1 MDFKAFVLDLDGV
14 VYRGSELLPGV
25 EEKIAKLRKRGKV
38 LFVTNNSTK
47 TRAEY
52 AEKLSA
58 LGIEVEEGEIITSAY
73 AAAQYI
79 AEHYRRAGVYVI
91 GEGGLRKE
99 LEWRGISV
107 RESDCKLVVVG
118 LDRRFTYEK
127 LAMAQHHLLRGAE
140 LLATNRDPTLVTE
153 RGLIPGAGAIVAAVE
168 TASGKKAKLIGK
180 PSKIIGEL
188 ILRHLKAKPEETLLI
203 GDRLDTDIA
212 MGKAL
217 GMRTALVLTGATK
230 REDVDKSRIKPDYVL
245 DRL

>member
-1 MDFKAFVLDLDGV
+1 MHFKAFVLDLDGV
-14 VYRGSELLPGV
+14 VYRGRTLLPGV
-25 EEKIAKLRKRGKV
+25 EEKIAKLRRRGRV

-52 AEKLSA
+52 AEKLSS
-58 LGIEVEEGEIITSAY
+58 LGVEVREDEIITSAY
-73 AAAQYI
+73 AAALYI
-79 AEHYRRAGVYVI
+79 AEHYPRAGVYVI
-91 GEGGLRKE
+91 GEAGLRKE

-107 RESDCKLVVVG
+107 RESDCGVVVVG

-127 LAMAQHHLLRGAE
+127 LAIAQNHLLRGAE

-153 RGLIPGAGAIVAAVE
+153 RGPIPGAGSIVAAVE
-168 TASGKKAKLIGK
+168 RASGRRAKLVGK
-180 PSKIIGEL
+180 PSKIMGEL
-188 ILRHLKAKPEETLLI
+188 ILRHLGAEPQDALLI

-230 REDVDKSRIKPDYVL
+230 REEVERSRIKPDYVL

>member
-14 VYRGSELLPGV
+14 VYRGRELLPGV
-25 EEKIAKLRKRGKV
+25 EEKIAKLKKRGKV

-52 AEKLSA
+52 AEKLSS
-58 LGIEVEEGEIITSAY
+58 LGVEAGEDEIITSAY

-79 AEHYRRAGVYVI
+79 AEHHRRAGVYVI
-91 GEGGLRKE
+91 GEGGLKKE
-99 LEWRGISV
+99 LEWRGISI
-107 RESDCKLVVVG
+107 RESGCSVVVVG
-118 LDRRFTYEK
+118 LDRRFTYKK
-127 LAMAQHHLLRGAE
+127 LAIAQHHLLHGAE

-168 TASGKKAKLIGK
+168 TASERQARLIGK
-180 PSKIIGEL
+180 PSKIMGEL
-188 ILRHLKAKPEETLLI
+188 ILRHLGAKPEESLLI

-217 GMRTALVLTGATK
+217 GMRTALVLTGAT
-230 REDVDKSRIKPDYVL
+230 RRGDVDKSRIKPDYVL